1 MAALRRSALY
11 TLFGYGTW
19 SAANFLIF
27 TAIARF
33 TSPREAGLYG
43 MAIAI
48 CTPVTDFAQLNLR
61 GIMNTDSAR
70 EFSTNTYLQLRKLSM
85 IIAVIVIAILALQR
99 DATPYDRGC
108 IMLFG
113 LRAVAESLADIQYGR
128 LQQTSRLDIV
138 SISMAAKGIAALIGF
153 AGALL
158 ITRDLMTACAAAAAT
173 AFLFLLLFDM
183 PLAERFG
190 TARNE
195 PTGNLK
201 SLLLL
206 AAPLGVTIFLTSVN
220 SQIGRYLLDSASVLA
235 EVAAFTAIN
244 YIIVIGRTVV
254 IAIGLT
260 VSTPLADAVNRQD
273 RPTFNALLRKLGIVG
288 LASAVG
294 LPLLGLIIGIPFLR
308 ILYGEAYVREQALI
322 GLILLGGGLSFV
334 GILTGYAMT
343 ALREIKM
350 QVPLYVA
357 VLIVNVIA
365 GFALL
370 GWNPI
375 YGVSWAAA
383 LSNLVLAAW
392 SIYIVWRASNRVN
405 WGTKEIGTP

>member
-1 MAALRRSALY
+1 
-11 TLFGYGTW
+11 
-19 SAANFLIF
+19 
-27 TAIARF
+27 
-33 TSPREAGLYG
+33 
-43 MAIAI
+43 
-48 CTPVTDFAQLNLR
+48 
-61 GIMNTDSAR
+61 
-70 EFSTNTYLQLRKLSM
+70 
-85 IIAVIVIAILALQR
+85 
-99 DATPYDRGC
+99 
-108 IMLFG
+108 
-113 LRAVAESLADIQYGR
+113 
-128 LQQTSRLDIV
+128 
-138 SISMAAKGIAALIGF
+138 MAAKGVAALIGF
-153 AGALL
+153 AAALL
-158 ITRDLMTACAAAAAT
+158 ITGDLMTACAVAAAT
-173 AFLFLLLFDM
+173 AFMFLLLFDM
-183 PLAERFG
+183 PLAEKFG

-195 PTGNLK
+195 PSRNLK
-201 SLLLL
+201 ALLLL

-273 RPTFNALLRKLGIVG
+273 RATFNALLKKLGIVG

-308 ILYGEAYVREQALI
+308 VLYGEAYVREQGLI

-334 GILTGYAMT
+334 GILMGYAMT

-357 VLIVNVIA
+357 VLIVNVVA

-392 SIYIVWRASNRVN
+392 SVYIVWRASNHVS
-405 WGTKEIGTP
+405 WQPKEIGAP